1 MSLIIIFVTLNSV
14 FYPDLL
20 GFKDYVV
27 TLGFVLGVILLVV
40 IGIFKDSKK
49 ALIGSIN

>member
-1 MSLIIIFVTLNSV
+1 
-14 FYPDLL
+14 
-20 GFKDYVV
+20 VV
-27 TLGFVLGVILLVV
+27 TLGFVLGGVLVV